1 MLTRYLAAAM
11 RRARY
16 EILKDD
22 GSFYGEIPGCR
33 GVYANA
39 SSLEQCRTALMEAL
53 EDWILFR
60 IHKHLAIPKIDG
72 VELKVKKEQA
82 A

>member
-1 MLTRYLAAAM
+1 MLNRYLQAAM
-11 RRARY
+11 SRARY

-22 GSFYGEIPGCR
+22 GSFYGAIPACR
-33 GVYANA
+33 GVYATA
-39 SSLEQCRTALMEAL
+39 ATLEGCRQALSEAL

-60 IHKHLAIPKIDG
+60 IHKHLALPKLGG
-72 VELKVKKEQA
+72 VSLTVKKEKA